1 MGRNVY
7 HAGRSYRRKGPME
20 PAEWINEQVRGEIE
34 TLQRTHGFEEDE
46 AVAFWLLQQTAKQM
60 NALRRVD
67 VLKEMSRHEGRP
79 DQLAFQHA
87 IVLEHVARWHAGI
100 HQHFIA
106 LREALG
112 ARVLRRT
119 FPEGWGL
126 VRSED
131 MDTEEG

>member
-1 MGRNVY
+1 
-7 HAGRSYRRKGPME
+7 ME

-46 AVAFWLLQQTAKQM
+46 AVAFWPLQQTAKQM

-106 LREALG
+106 LREALTMRSS
-112 ARVLRRT
+112 AAEDLSRRM
-119 FPEGWGL
+119 GL
-126 VRSED
+126 
-131 MDTEEG
+131 GPK

>member
-1 MGRNVY
+1 
-7 HAGRSYRRKGPME
+7 ME
-20 PAEWINEQVRGEIE
+20 PPDWINDQLREELKD
-34 TLQRTHGFEEDE
+34 LQRTPGFKEDE
-46 AVAFWLLQQTAKQM
+46 ALAFWLLQQTAKQM

-67 VLKEMSRHEGRP
+67 ILNEMDRHEGRP
-79 DQLAFQHA
+79 DQLALQHA
-87 IVLEHVARWHAGI
+87 IVLEHVARWYARI

-119 FPEGWGL
+119 FPDGWGL